1 MTKEK
6 KFVEKCIK
14 RANYVLRYTKPKFT
28 EEESILK
35 KKLEYYNSWTPNTRK
50 FTKDFIEIPAP
61 QPEKPTISAVLNEKI
76 KMYGEWV
83 KRFNSYYDNL

>member
-35 KKLEYYNSWTPNTRK
+35 KKLEQQNN
-50 FTKDFIEIPAP
+50 
-61 QPEKPTISAVLNEKI
+61 
-76 KMYGEWV
+76 
-83 KRFNSYYDNL
+83 